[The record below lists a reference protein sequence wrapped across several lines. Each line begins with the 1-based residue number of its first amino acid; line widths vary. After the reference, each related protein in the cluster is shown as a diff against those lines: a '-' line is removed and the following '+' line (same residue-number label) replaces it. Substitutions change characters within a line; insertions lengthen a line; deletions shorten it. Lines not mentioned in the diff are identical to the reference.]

1 MQTLAWVNLL
11 ETQTPLILL
20 LTPTKIHQNL
30 KQAFKEVHFN
40 FLVLQKAVPKKAF
53 ALRWQKEKKY
63 LRKRYPACGQ
73 R

>member
-1 MQTLAWVNLL
+1 MQTLARVNLL

-20 LTPTKIHQNL
+20 LTPTKIHHNL

-53 ALRWQKEKKY
+53 ALT
-63 LRKRYPACGQ
+63 
-73 R
+73 